1 MSAIPGYDAVL
12 NAPVRLQVC
21 ALLVEAEEVEFARIR
36 EAIGISESVLSK
48 HAAQLDAAGYVR
60 LRKASMGGRQ
70 RTWLALTT
78 AGKQA
83 FRTHVA
89 ALTRLA
95 AMAEAAE

>member
-1 MSAIPGYDAVL
+1 VSAIPGYDAVL
-12 NAPVRLQVC
+12 NAPVRLQIC
-21 ALLVEAEEVEFARIR
+21 ALLIEAEEVEFARIR
-36 EAIGISESVLSK
+36 EGIGTSESVLSK

-60 LRKASMGGRQ
+60 LRKASQAGRQ
-70 RTWLALTT
+70 RTWLALTA

-95 AMAEAAE
+95 ALAEAAE